1 MDVNSTIEGS
11 SSSQP
16 TFGPEYWTS
25 RRAQWL
31 TAPSV
36 AEGEN
41 ARPVRGE
48 NQHRLI
54 ELMNEPG
61 AQESDEVWSSG
72 LDKVWKNLV
81 NGTKLKK
88 PLPLSTAVCII
99 STVYLF
105 LTVMLIRCAD
115 QNPPIGLAA

>member
-11 SSSQP
+11 SSAQIA
-16 TFGPEYWTS
+16 FGPEFWAS
-25 RRAQWL
+25 RRTQWL
-31 TAPSV
+31 TPPSV
-36 AEGEN
+36 VEGGN
-41 ARPVRGE
+41 ARPIRGE

-88 PLPLSTAVCII
+88 PLPLSTAVCMT
-99 STVYLF
+99 STVTLL
-105 LTVMLIRCAD
+105 LTTVLI
-115 QNPPIGLAA
+115 